1 VLCCVCDCDCKEKRR
16 GLRGAEG
23 GVFKHPHHAPH
34 TAAAASD
41 SRLLGV

>member
-1 VLCCVCDCDCKEKRR
+1 VLCGCDCGWREEK
-16 GLRGAEG
+16 GCRGAEG

-41 SRLLGV
+41 SPLLGV